1 MANLFDL
8 TADYLQILD
17 MMDDPEL
24 DQQTLADTMEGIEGA
39 LEDKFDRY
47 VYVAKQE
54 QGDIDV
60 LNETIKQLQA
70 RKKSKEENLKKLKKV
85 MTDVMNVTGKIKFK
99 TAQHSYWVQK
109 NPKSVVID
117 TENVRDIPE
126 DYLTFK
132 EPEANKT
139 AIQKAIEEGKD
150 FSGLAHIEQTEGV
163 RWR

>member
-85 MTDVMNVTGKIKFK
+85 MTDVMNGTGKIKFK

>member
-8 TADYLQILD
+8 TSDYLQILD
-17 MMDDPEL
+17 MMDDPDL
-24 DQQTLADTMEGIEGA
+24 DQQTLKDTMEGIEGA
-39 LEDKFDRY
+39 LEDKFDNY

-60 LNETIKQLQA
+60 LGETIKQLQA

>member
-8 TADYLQILD
+8 TSDYLQILD

-70 RKKSKEENLKKLKKV
+70 RKKSKEENLNKLKKA

>member
-60 LNETIKQLQA
+60 LNETIKQLQE

>member
-47 VYVAKQE
+47 VYVYKQE

-60 LNETIKQLQA
+60 LDETIKQLQA
-70 RKKSKEENLKKLKKV
+70 RKKSKEENLKKLKKA
-85 MTDVMNVTGKIKFK
+85 MTDVMTVTGKLKFK

>member
-8 TADYLQILD
+8 TSDYLQILD

-24 DQQTLADTMEGIEGA
+24 DQQTLADTMERIEGA